1 MVLVVDFAAVAGAFC
16 GAVEAAAGAG
26 VVAAGA
32 GAAGALAAGAAG
44 ATGATGALAAGAVA
58 AGAGVVAGAAGA
70 GSTESVT
77 PLPCDQALLVGSVM
91 SADNNKIREIFMAK
105 NLGNVD

>member
-44 ATGATGALAAGAVA
+44 APGALAAGAVA